1 MAMIRE
7 GGALASGAARG
18 VGTQLGGF
26 KKFILRGN
34 VVDLAVGVVIGAA
47 FSGVVQ
53 ALVKDVITPLI
64 GMFGGVPDFSTWTV
78 VVRGSRFPLG
88 DFVNALISFLLI
100 ALVIYFLVVVPVT
113 KLMDKYK
120 AEPQPSPTKECP
132 ECVSK
137 IPVAARRCPQCTA
150 QIEPPSEGVAAA
162 MRSIAAPSGEHI
174 ADEAARVLVD
184 RLQGKPGDRDSHD
197 EPVRRDE
204 QAIPDGQVRR
214 EAQVRRGDPDASADD
229 LAARSAT
236 SRR

>member
-7 GGALASGAARG
+7 GGVLG
-18 VGTQLGGF
+18 VGKQFGGF
-26 KKFILRGN
+26 RKFILRGN

-47 FSGVVQ
+47 FGGVVQ

-64 GMFGGVPDFSTWTV
+64 GMFGGVPDFSAWTI
-78 VVRGSRFPLG
+78 VVRGSRFAIG
-88 DFVNALISFLLI
+88 DFINALISFILI
-100 ALVIYFLVVVPVT
+100 ALVVYFLVVLPVMR
-113 KLMDKYK
+113 LMDRYK

-137 IPVAARRCPQCTA
+137 IPQAARRCPQCTA

-184 RLQGKPGDRDSHD
+184 RLQGKPTDEHRPEDQGRGDDRRLRSDRD
-197 EPVRRDE
+197 VT
-204 QAIPDGQVRR
+204 
-214 EAQVRRGDPDASADD
+214 ADD
-229 LAARSAT
+229 LAVRSAA
-236 SRR
+236 SRG

>member
-1 MAMIRE
+1 MSVVHE
-7 GGALASGAARG
+7 GSALATGAARG
-18 VGTQLGGF
+18 VGKGFGGF

-34 VVDLAVGVVIGAA
+34 VVDLAVGVVIGVA
-47 FSGVVQ
+47 FTGVVQ

-64 GMFGGVPDFSTWTV
+64 GMFGGVPDFSTWTIM
-78 VVRGSRFPLG
+78 VRGSRFAIG

-100 ALVIYFLVVVPVT
+100 ALVVYFLVVLPVT

-137 IPVAARRCPQCTA
+137 IPEAARRCPQCTA

-174 ADEAARVLVD
+174 ADEAARVLVG
-184 RLQGKPGDRDSHD
+184 RLQGKADGHSGEDSPDRSDDQARHST
-197 EPVRRDE
+197 RD
-204 QAIPDGQVRR
+204 AT
-214 EAQVRRGDPDASADD
+214 ADD
-229 LAARSAT
+229 LVGRSGAN
-236 SRR
+236 RR